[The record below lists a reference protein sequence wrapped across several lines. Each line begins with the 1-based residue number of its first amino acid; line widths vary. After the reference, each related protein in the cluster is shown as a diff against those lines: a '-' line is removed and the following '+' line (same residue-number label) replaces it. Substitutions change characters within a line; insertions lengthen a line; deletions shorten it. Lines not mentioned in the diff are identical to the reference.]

1 MRYVDRLGLQPTE
14 DTIDWMTAGAGLG
27 AGIAAVYIGAH
38 YLQPGSAILEKWPA
52 VKAKLDE
59 TAQELDAL
67 LADPS
72 GYEGE
77 VALGDLKKV
86 PDIVI
91 RKIGKE
97 EVTI

>member
-1 MRYVDRLGLQPTE
+1 
-14 DTIDWMTAGAGLG
+14 
-27 AGIAAVYIGAH
+27 
-38 YLQPGSAILEKWPA
+38 
-52 VKAKLDE
+52 
-59 TAQELDAL
+59 LDAL